1 MEIEG
6 RTASSRQGCFGP
18 RSSFYLN
25 GMAHSGRKAG
35 GTVTFWFMNMG
46 RENSV
51 EWGLLDNNARSK
63 KKHGN
68 AGRRF
73 LKNMIVLRT
82 LF

>member
-35 GTVTFWFMNMG
+35 GTVTFWFMNMAEKIALSG
-46 RENSV
+46 AYKIITREV
-51 EWGLLDNNARSK
+51 KRST
-63 KKHGN
+63 GMRV
-68 AGRRF
+68 GGF
-73 LKNMIVLRT
+73 
-82 LF
+82 

>member
-1 MEIEG
+1 MLWATIIILPEWNG
-6 RTASSRQGCFGP
+6 TFRKKSR
-18 RSSFYLN
+18 RN
-25 GMAHSGRKAG
+25 GDLLVSEH
-35 GTVTFWFMNMG
+35 G